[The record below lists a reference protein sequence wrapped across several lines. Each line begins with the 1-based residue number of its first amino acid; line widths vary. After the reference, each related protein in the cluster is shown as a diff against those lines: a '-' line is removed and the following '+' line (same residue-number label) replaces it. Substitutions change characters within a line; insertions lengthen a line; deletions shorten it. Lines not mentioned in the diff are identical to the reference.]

1 MSTQHSKT
9 DVILIGGGIMSATL
23 GTLLK
28 ELSPEK
34 EIKLF
39 ERLDQPGEESSNV
52 WNNAGTG
59 HSALCELN
67 YTKEGKDG
75 SVDITKAIKINEQYQ
90 VSKQFWTYLVR
101 TGQLDSP
108 GKFIQ
113 SVPHMSFVKGENNVR
128 FLKSRVDSLQK
139 NVLFEK
145 MEISEDPEKIKKWV
159 PLMMEG
165 RKSEEP
171 IAITY
176 DETGTDVNFGALT
189 KKLISNLQEK
199 HVEVNYKH
207 EVQDIKK
214 QDNGNWNVV
223 IKDLTS
229 GQITNYETEFVFI
242 GAGGA
247 SLPLLQ
253 KTGIKESKNIGGF
266 PVSGLF
272 LRCKNPDVIK
282 QHHAK
287 VYGKAE
293 VGAPPM
299 SVPHL
304 DTRFVNGER
313 SLLFGPFAGFSPK
326 FLKTGSYLDLIKS
339 VKPNNIVTMLSAG
352 VKEFNLTKYL
362 VSQLMLSNEERVDD
376 LRVFFPEA
384 KDEDWEVI
392 TAGQRVQVIKDTD
405 KSKGNLQ
412 FGTEVITSE
421 DGTLAALLGASP
433 GASTAVDIM
442 FDVLQ
447 RCYQSEFSGWESKIK
462 EMVPSFGLKLSEH
475 EDVYHAV
482 NKEITKY
489 LNVK

>member
-253 KTGIKESKNIGGF
+253 KTGIKESKHIGGF

-405 KSKGNLQ
+405 KFKGNLQ

-421 DGTLAALLGASP
+421 DSTLAALLGASP

>member
-253 KTGIKESKNIGGF
+253 KTGIKESKHIGGF

-482 NKEITKY
+482 N
-489 LNVK
+489 